1 MFSRSRLGRYSDR
14 LAGIGVTNGYS
25 LILVAVIPDDA
36 FGKNIEWSA
45 EKYVVGGGSDNVN
58 LQVES
63 KISDLERYIAR

>member
-1 MFSRSRLGRYSDR
+1 MFSRSWLGRYSDR

-25 LILVAVIPDDA
+25 LILIAVVPDNA
-36 FGKNIEWSA
+36 FGKNVKWST

-63 KISDLERYIAR
+63 KISDLEQYIAR